1 MAALKKLH
9 IHQGDLPNLSR
20 YQAEAV
26 AIDTETM
33 GLNVRRDR
41 LCLVQLSTGDGIV
54 DLVQIAAGQKKAPNL
69 VKLLKDNK
77 ITKIFHYARF
87 DMAVLLHAFGAMP
100 QPVFCTKIASKL
112 VRTYTDR
119 HGLKD
124 LCAELLDIQISKQ
137 QQSSF
142 WGVENLSTAQQDYAA
157 ADVLYLHDLKNILQ
171 RRLQA
176 EKRQNLAEDCF
187 GFLPARVKLDL
198 AGWAE
203 QDIFAH
209 N

>member
-1 MAALKKLH
+1 MKKLH
-9 IHQGDLPNLSR
+9 IHQGDLPSLSR
-20 YQAEAV
+20 YQVEAV

-33 GLNVRRDR
+33 GLNVHRDR

-69 VKLLKDNK
+69 VKLLKDSK

-87 DMAVLLHAFGAMP
+87 DMAVLLNAFGAMP
-100 QPVFCTKIASKL
+100 QPVFCTKIASRL

-142 WGVENLSTAQQDYAA
+142 WGAENLSAAQQDYAA

-171 RRLQA
+171 QRLRLD
-176 EKRQNLAEDCF
+176 KRQNLAEECF
-187 GFLPARVKLDL
+187 CFLSARIRLDL